1 MKTKKFQAPIELKAD
16 HGKEGTFRAI
26 FSRFNIID
34 HDQDVVIPGA
44 IDDGT
49 KVRISYWGH
58 RWQDLPVGRGVVRTD
73 DEKAWVDG
81 ELFLSTEGGRETYE
95 TLKGLNDLAEFSY
108 GFDVLEAER
117 GTFRN
122 EDVQF
127 LKKLKLFEVSP
138 VMLGATPDTALL
150 AIKSMKND
158 DVGDGDEGEIEN
170 DKPSEPDANL
180 MTEIT
185 IVEIGVIALGG
196 LSNEKE

>member
-1 MKTKKFQAPIELKAD
+1 MKTKIFSAPLEVKAD
-16 HGKEGTFRAI
+16 EGNAHTFEAI
-26 FSRFNIID
+26 FARFNVID
-34 HDQDVVIPGA
+34 HDGDVVLPTAIEDGA
-44 IDDGT
+44 

-58 RWQDLPVGRGVVRTD
+58 RWQDLPIGRGVITVD
-73 DEKAWVDG
+73 EEKAKVSGVFFD
-81 ELFLSTEGGRETYE
+81 TEGGRETYE

-158 DVGDGDEGEIEN
+158 DIGDGDEGEIED